1 MNSKEATTLQKKLLA
16 YEKQKVTEILEGRK
30 CKQVTKTFHKAG
42 IVVPYD
48 SKTDIGYRPLSE
60 SECMLLYNCV
70 YFVFFIIYSIIYLDT
85 LQKILKCYQEA
96 SESKKME
103 AMDKLQPI
111 INYANIASDECDF
124 GTGFELGIDLFCNG
138 NPDLHRICK
147 QLLLTAYN
155 LLRRPQFATIIK
167 VITNYN

>member
-1 MNSKEATTLQKKLLA
+1 
-16 YEKQKVTEILEGRK
+16 
-30 CKQVTKTFHKAG
+30 VTKTFHKAG

-60 SECMLLYNCV
+60 SECMFLNDCV
-70 YFVFFIIYSIIYLDT
+70 YFVFFVIYNITFLDT
-85 LQKILKCYQEA
+85 LHKILKSYHEA

-103 AMDKLQPI
+103 VMDKLQPI

-124 GTGFELGIDLFCNG
+124 GTGFELGIDFFCDG

-147 QLLLTAYN
+147 QLLVTAYN

-167 VITNYN
+167 VVITYVNIQRI